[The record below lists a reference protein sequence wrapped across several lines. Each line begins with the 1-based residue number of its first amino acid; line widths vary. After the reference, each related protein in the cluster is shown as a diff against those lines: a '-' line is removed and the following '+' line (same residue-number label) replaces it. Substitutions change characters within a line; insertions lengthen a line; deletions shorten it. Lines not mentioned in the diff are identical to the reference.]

1 MGYRLKTA
9 MVSFVLSFVVLFPI
23 GVFLAINLIE
33 SFESEVHPAGQFRFL
48 IPKEFDLNFMFV
60 NSNLVDGRNLV
71 DAIVVVKISAHNNSI
86 SLASV
91 PANTKTIVENKLSS
105 LQEFFEYGGIVF
117 LKNILENLLQIKIDR
132 FVQASDEAIQGAI
145 NCLGGLKLSNDEAT
159 RFDYLDLPVVGQK
172 RVIGGERFCNIL
184 KQDPIKAFVL
194 LKFDFFKTNNLS
206 KFFAYFANMVSSN
219 ISAYDFELRKRG
231 FEEMVVKGCAKVL
244 LPAVEFEKFK
254 GRDRLT
260 SQSRQNCEE
269 AFKKSR

>member
-9 MVSFVLSFVVLFPI
+9 MVSFVLSFVVFFPI
-23 GVFLAINLIE
+23 GVFLAISLIE

-60 NSNLVDGRNLV
+60 NSNLVDGRNFV
-71 DAIVVVKISAHNNSI
+71 DAIVLAKISAHDNSV

-91 PANTKTIVENKLSS
+91 PTNIKTIVENKLSS
-105 LQEFFEYGGIVF
+105 LQEFFEYGGIFF

-132 FVQASDEAIQGAI
+132 VVQAGDGAIQGAI
-145 NCLGGLKLSNDEAT
+145 NCLGGLKLSNDEAA
-159 RFDYLDLPVVGQK
+159 RFDYLDLPVVGQNHI
-172 RVIGGERFCNIL
+172 IGGKRFCSIL
-184 KQDPIKAFVL
+184 KQDPIKAFIL
-194 LKFDFFKTNNLS
+194 LKFGFFKPNNLS

-231 FEEMVVKGCAKVL
+231 FEEMIAKGCVKVS
-244 LPAVEFEKFK
+244 LPLVEFEKFK

-260 SQSRQNCEE
+260 SQSLQNCEE
-269 AFKKSR
+269 AFKKSH